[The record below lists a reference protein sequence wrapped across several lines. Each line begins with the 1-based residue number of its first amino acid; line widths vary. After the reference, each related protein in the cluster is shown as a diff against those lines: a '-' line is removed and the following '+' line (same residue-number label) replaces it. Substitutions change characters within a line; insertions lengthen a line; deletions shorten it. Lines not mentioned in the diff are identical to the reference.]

1 MKVIWRGSD
10 KYSLLIDEDE
20 KILEFSE
27 SNNRITPM
35 KLLLLS
41 VASCTAMDVVHILK
55 KMKEDVKE
63 VQVEI
68 DGKRREEYPRIYEK
82 IEIRYRIRG
91 DVNEERARRA
101 IELSLSKY
109 CSASNQ
115 VSSGGALI
123 SWSLEIQE

>member
-1 MKVIWRGSD
+1 MKVIWRGRD

>member
-68 DGKRREEYPRIYEK
+68 DGKRREEYPRIYER
-82 IEIRYRIRG
+82 IEIRYRMRG

>member
-55 KMKEDVKE
+55 KMKGDAKE

-101 IELSLSKY
+101 VELSLSKY

>member
-68 DGKRREEYPRIYEK
+68 DGKRREEYPRIYER

-101 IELSLSKY
+101 VELSLSKY

>member
-55 KMKEDVKE
+55 KMKEDAKE

-68 DGKRREEYPRIYEK
+68 DGKRREEYPRIYER

>member
-1 MKVIWRGSD
+1 MKVIWRGSG

-27 SNNRITPM
+27 SDNRITPM

-68 DGKRREEYPRIYEK
+68 DGKRREEYPRIYER

-91 DVNEERARRA
+91 DINEERARRA
-101 IELSLSKY
+101 VELSLSKY

>member
-68 DGKRREEYPRIYEK
+68 DGKRREEYPGIYEK

-101 IELSLSKY
+101 VELSLSKY

>member
-1 MKVIWRGSD
+1 
-10 KYSLLIDEDE
+10 
-20 KILEFSE
+20 
-27 SNNRITPM
+27 
-35 KLLLLS
+35 
-41 VASCTAMDVVHILK
+41 
-55 KMKEDVKE
+55 
-63 VQVEI
+63 
-68 DGKRREEYPRIYEK
+68 RREEYPRIYEK

-101 IELSLSKY
+101 VELSLSKY

>member
-101 IELSLSKY
+101 VELSLSKY